1 MPDVTLPGGVLR
13 VALDVP
19 VRRLFDYLPP
29 QSGPAATF
37 PETHPAAAC
46 PGIRIKV
53 PFGRRRLVGIVV
65 ETARASDVPRD
76 RLKPAL
82 AALDA
87 APVLDGE
94 ALALVRWA
102 ADYYHHPLGEAIACA
117 LPKALRLGAPV
128 ARTEQRWV
136 ATPEGLEAFQRG
148 EPRRAPQ
155 QRRLLALL
163 AGQQDASAAL
173 DAPVSLAL
181 GATGSA
187 TPGGMLGPGSVPAAD
202 SPRWREAARAL
213 ARRGWAACRAETVA
227 PAPVTTTADARAAGP
242 PLTAEQ
248 ALAVQRIGGSLGR
261 FAAWVLHGIT
271 GSGKTEVY
279 LRAIEEV
286 LRRGQRALVLVPEI
300 GLTPQLVGRFRDRF
314 DAPLAVLHSALTDPE
329 RLAAWREAF
338 SGQARIVIG
347 TRSAVFAPVRELGLI
362 IVDEEHDPSFKQHES
377 GFRYSARDV
386 AVMRA
391 QRAGVPIVL
400 GSATPAL
407 ETLQNVSTRR
417 YERLSL
423 PHRAVQSEP
432 PRMSLVDLRAH
443 PAHTGLSTPAL
454 QAIERHLREDGQ
466 VLVFLNRR
474 GYAPT
479 LLCTACGWI
488 APCKDCDARLTVH
501 RAAQRLRCHH
511 CGAETRLPER
521 CPQCG
526 FLVKSVGQGTE
537 RIEETLAETFG
548 AGALV
553 RLDRDVVR
561 RRGDMESVM
570 ARVASGAARI
580 LVGTQ
585 MVTKGHDFPNMTL
598 VVVLNADQG
607 LFSTDFRAPERLA
620 QTIVQ
625 VAGRAGR
632 GAKPGEVLIQTEF
645 PEHPLLRNLLAEG
658 YEGFARTALAE
669 RAQAAWPPFS
679 RLAAVRDSATTP
691 EAALA
696 FLTDARRAAGSAS
709 RDGNAGHGGA
719 SSDQVAGN
727 MGRAAGRTGAAAGRP
742 PRVRLLGPVPA
753 AMAKRAG
760 RYHAQLLIESPDR
773 SALHAFLDAWLP
785 DVEQLPSA
793 RRVRWA
799 LDVDPIEL
807 F

>member
-1 MPDVTLPGGVLR
+1 MPESTPQPGILR
-13 VALDVP
+13 VALDLP
-19 VRRLFDYLPP
+19 VRRLFDYVAPDP
-29 QSGPAATF
+29 V
-37 PETHPAAAC
+37 
-46 PGIRIKV
+46 PGAIGIGTRLKV
-53 PFGRRRLVGIVV
+53 PFGRRRLIGIVV
-65 ETARASDVPRD
+65 ETAPESVLPPD
-76 RLKPAL
+76 RLRSAVEAVDTLPI
-82 AALDA
+82 LDA
-87 APVLDGE
+87 E
-94 ALALVRWA
+94 TLALVRWA
-102 ADYYHHPLGEAIACA
+102 ADYYHHPLGEALAAA
-117 LPKALRLGAPV
+117 LPRALRLGAPAV
-128 ARTEQRWV
+128 RREEHWR
-136 ATPEGLEAFQRG
+136 ATPQGLEALRRG
-148 EPRRAPQ
+148 ELRRAPR
-155 QRRLLALL
+155 QRRLLERL
-163 AGQQDASAAL
+163 AEQRG
-173 DAPVSLAL
+173 PMGV
-181 GATGSA
+181 TGES
-187 TPGGMLGPGSVPAAD
+187 S
-202 SPRWREAARAL
+202 WREAARAL
-213 ARRGWAACRAETVA
+213 QRRGWADCRMEA
-227 PAPVTTTADARAAGP
+227 PAAPPSKAAGARSAGL
-242 PLTAEQ
+242 PLTPEQ
-248 ALAVQRIGGSLGR
+248 ALAVERIGGSLGR

-286 LRRGQRALVLVPEI
+286 IRRGRSALVLVPEI

-314 DAPLAVLHSALTDPE
+314 DAPLVVMHSALTDQE
-329 RLAAWREAF
+329 RLAAWRAAF
-338 SGQARIVIG
+338 GGQARIVIG
-347 TRSAVFAPVRELGLI
+347 TRSAVFAPVPHLGLVV
-362 IVDEEHDPSFKQHES
+362 VDEEHDASFKQHEG

-407 ETLQNVSTRR
+407 ETLHNVVTHR

-423 PHRAVQSEP
+423 PNRAVQSVP
-432 PRMSLVDLRAH
+432 PRVSLVDLRAH
-443 PAHTGLSTPAL
+443 PVHAGLSTPAL
-454 QAIERHLREDGQ
+454 QGIERHLAEDGQ

-488 APCKDCDARLTVH
+488 APCRDCDARLTVH

-511 CGAETRLPER
+511 CGAESKLPER

-548 AGALV
+548 ASALV

-561 RRGDMESVM
+561 HRGDMESVM
-570 ARVASGAARI
+570 ARVASGTARI

-645 PEHPLLRNLLAEG
+645 PEHPLLKNLLVEG

-679 RLAAVRDSATTP
+679 RLAAVRDSAETSD
-691 EAALA
+691 AALA
-696 FLTDARRAAGSAS
+696 FLNDARRAAGK
-709 RDGNAGHGGA
+709 
-719 SSDQVAGN
+719 
-727 MGRAAGRTGAAAGRP
+727 P
-742 PRVRLLGPVPA
+742 PRVKVLGPVPA

-760 RYHAQLLIESPDR
+760 RYHAQLLLESPDR
-773 SALHAFLDAWLP
+773 GALHAFLEAWLP
-785 DVEQLPSA
+785 QLEQLPSA